1 LLCLKYASA
10 AQVGMLMRRL
20 LWLFWFGRRSGYVV
34 ALPMLL
40 SAVFVG
46 GLAGQSSP
54 HDLRPLASIGG
65 CSLFP
70 SNNIWNT
77 DISDLP
83 VDSHSVQY
91 IASISLSGHVHPDF
105 GAGLYDGE
113 PIGIPYAVVP
123 ANQPLVPVHFDY
135 ADESDPGPYP
145 VPSNAPIEGGSQS
158 NGDRHVLLVQQGS
171 CMLHEM
177 YASYPQGDGSWQAGS
192 GAVWNLSSN
201 ALRPAG
207 WTSADAAGL
216 PILPGLVRYDEVAS
230 GVIDHALRFTVQRT
244 QKAYIWP
251 ARHQASSNTD
261 PTLPPMGLRVRL
273 KANVDI
279 SSFSPTNQVILTA
292 LKHYGMIVADNG
304 SNWYLSGAPD
314 DHWNNDDLAQLSHIQ
329 GSDFEVVD
337 TSSLQ
342 ISSDSGEARQS
353 GASDTATPTPGS
365 SPSSIPVPSTSI
377 ARLAPIVPTE
387 GTQGQGS
394 QARGAGASV
403 QVAIFLLIGGLGV
416 ALVLAL
422 EVRRRIR
429 RGRQGP

>member
-1 LLCLKYASA
+1 
-10 AQVGMLMRRL
+10 MRRL
-20 LWLFWFGRRSGYVV
+20 PWLFSFRERIGCLV
-34 ALPMLL
+34 ALPVLL
-40 SAVFVG
+40 GTVFIS
-46 GLAGQSSP
+46 GLALQPRYTG
-54 HDLRPLASIGG
+54 LRPFASIGG
-65 CSLFP
+65 CPLFP

-83 VDSHSVQY
+83 VAARSAQY
-91 IASISLSGHVHPDF
+91 IASIGLTGHVHADF

-145 VPSNAPIEGGSQS
+145 APSNAPIEGGSQS
-158 NGDRHVLLVQQGS
+158 SGDRHVLLVQQGS
-171 CMLHEM
+171 CKLYEM
-177 YASYPQGDGSWQAGS
+177 YASYPQADGSWQAGS
-192 GAVWNLSSN
+192 GAVWNLNSN
-201 ALRPAG
+201 TLRPAG

-216 PILPGLVRYDEVAS
+216 PILSGLVRYDEAAS
-230 GVIDHALRFTVQRT
+230 GFINHALRFTVQRT

-261 PTLPPMGLRVRL
+261 PALPPMGLRVRL

-292 LKHYGMIVADNG
+292 LKHYGMLVADNG
-304 SNWYLSGAPD
+304 SNWFLSGAPD
-314 DHWNNDDLAQLSHIQ
+314 NRWNNDDLAQLSHIQ
-329 GSDFEVVD
+329 GADFEVVD

-342 ISSDSGEARQS
+342 LTSNSGEARQDQVS
-353 GASDTATPTPGS
+353 STATPGS
-365 SPSSIPVPSTSI
+365 GSAPSSTAAPSNSSAALTPI
-377 ARLAPIVPTE
+377 APTE
-387 GTQGQGS
+387 GSQSQRTQAS
-394 QARGAGASV
+394 GAGTSV
-403 QVAIFLLIGGLGV
+403 RMTLFFLAGGLGGI
-416 ALVLAL
+416 LLLAL

>member
-1 LLCLKYASA
+1 MSCF
-10 AQVGMLMRRL
+10 
-20 LWLFWFGRRSGYVV
+20 LWRFLGRRRSGHVL

-40 SAVFVG
+40 SIVFMG
-46 GLAGQSSP
+46 GLSLQSSP
-54 HDLRPLASIGG
+54 HMLHPLSSIGG
-65 CSLFP
+65 CPLFP

-77 DISDLP
+77 DISSLP
-83 VDSHSVQY
+83 VDARSAQY
-91 IASISLSGHVHPDF
+91 IASIGLTGHVHPDF

-135 ADESDPGPYP
+135 TDESDPGPYP

-158 NGDRHVLLVQQGS
+158 SGDRHVLLVQQGS
-171 CMLHEM
+171 CKLYEM
-177 YASYPQGDGSWQAGS
+177 YASYPQADGSWQAGS
-192 GAVWNLSSN
+192 GAVWNLNSN

-244 QKAYIWP
+244 QDAFIWP
-251 ARHQASSNTD
+251 ARHQASSRTD

-279 SSFSPTNQVILTA
+279 SSFSPTNQVILAA

-329 GSDFEVVD
+329 GSNFEVVD

-342 ISSDSGEARQS
+342 VSANSGEARQN
-353 GASDTATPTPGS
+353 GTGITTTPGPGS
-365 SPSSIPVPSTSI
+365 SPSPAPSSSI
-377 ARLAPIVPTE
+377 AGLAPIAPTE
-387 GTQGQGS
+387 ASQGRH
-394 QARGAGASV
+394 QAQGAGASA
-403 QVAIFLLIGGLGV
+403 QVVVFFLVVGLGV
-416 ALVLAL
+416 ILVLAL
-422 EVRRRIR
+422 EMRRRIR
-429 RGRQGP
+429 HGRQGP